1 MNTQNTEPLEDA
13 LKRLTWWTGPT
24 PHLWRR
30 ALTATG
36 APNRPPSTRL
46 IRVLRSRWPWV
57 GAPIAAAILLAVMLA
72 TRDNAALPSCE
83 ANLTRL
89 GSAALQYA
97 PSEWL
102 PVRIGVSQTQELE
115 GDGVTRYFDSGGISS
130 GLSVTTIVPPAD
142 ISPPQSRNAHTP
154 TTSKTDRHVIRK
166 AAIDL
171 AVEDVRSVYLKI
183 QALIPNPAAGE
194 FVESS
199 QIHDTA
205 PQLTAYLTLRVA
217 NERLSAVMDALR
229 GLGEVVREQTEA
241 SDVTAQVVDIEARL
255 RNERRVEQELVEL
268 LDKRQDAPL
277 EDVLKV
283 SQSLSE
289 VRERI
294 EKLEGQRQGIGR
306 QVALATVVVSIRAKD
321 APPPPSPGL
330 AGQLWSDMSD
340 AWRGGVSFLI
350 DTLAMLVRILIGGL
364 IWWVL
369 LGVGLWL
376 LRRWVLHRTS
386 EGAV

>member
-1 MNTQNTEPLEDA
+1 MDTQNSEPLENA
-13 LKRLTWWTGPT
+13 LKHLTWWTGPT

-30 ALTATG
+30 ALAAPG
-36 APNRPPSTRL
+36 AQNRRPSTRL
-46 IRVLRSRWPWV
+46 IRVFRSPWPWV
-57 GAPIAAAILLAVMLA
+57 GAPIAAAILLAVTLA
-72 TRDNAALPSCE
+72 ARDNAALPSCD

-102 PVRIGVSQTQELE
+102 PVRIGVGQAQELE
-115 GDGVTRYFDSGGISS
+115 GDGVTRYFDSGGNRPASS
-130 GLSVTTIVPPAD
+130 VITIVPPDGA
-142 ISPPQSRNAHTP
+142 PGQQSWNTHTSTP
-154 TTSKTDRHVIRK
+154 SSSDRHVIRK

-171 AVEDVRSVYLKI
+171 AAEDVRGVYLKI
-183 QALIPNPAAGE
+183 QSLIPNQAAGE

-199 QIHDTA
+199 QIHDTT

-241 SDVTAQVVDIEARL
+241 SDVSAQVVDIEARL

-294 EKLEGQRQGIGR
+294 EKLEGERQGIGR
-306 QVALATVVVSIRAKD
+306 QVALATIVISIRAKD
-321 APPPPSPGL
+321 APPQQQTGL
-330 AGQLWSDMSD
+330 ASQLWSDMSD
-340 AWRGGVSFLI
+340 AWVGGLSFLI

-376 LRRWVLHRTS
+376 LRHWVLRRT
-386 EGAV
+386 V